1 MLTLIT
7 GGARSGKSRFGQSLC
22 YEAARIVY
30 IATAL
35 PGDDEMRARIK
46 KHQESRPPGWLT
58 VEEPIAVAEA
68 AARHAPQ
75 ADIVFVDCLTVW
87 LSNLLFEWCHHE
99 LTTIE
104 ARALEQAAQLICAS
118 KRGNIIAVTNEVGS
132 GIVPESAVSRQF
144 RDIQG
149 LVNQQIAHAADAVYL
164 VVSGI
169 AMRIKPALSGPQ

>member
-7 GGARSGKSRFGQSLC
+7 GGARSGKSSFGQSLC
-22 YEAARIVY
+22 HEAARVVY

-35 PGDDEMRARIK
+35 PADDEMRARIK
-46 KHQESRPPGWLT
+46 KHQECRRPGWLT
-58 VEEPIAVAEA
+58 VEEPIAAVEA
-68 AARHAPQ
+68 AARHVPQ
-75 ADIVFVDCLTVW
+75 TDIVFIDCLTVW
-87 LSNLLFEWCHHE
+87 LSNLLFEWRHHE

-104 ARALEQAAQLICAS
+104 ARAREQAAQLICAS
-118 KRGNIIAVTNEVGS
+118 KHGNIIAVTNEVGS
-132 GIVPESAVSRQF
+132 GIVPESAVARQF

-169 AMRIKPALSGPQ
+169 PMQIKPTLGGRQ